1 MSGFLGS
8 FIPAFYAKIA
18 RQSVART
25 IGFLLILILIISAAL
40 SLKSVLMINPRLKLV
55 QKWAEVNLEKISG
68 KLPVIEIKDGA
79 LIQPKETYVL
89 EMGSNFVFAVEP
101 DQKKE
106 TTILEKYKNVVMLTG
121 KQFVFKQT
129 GEDSVS
135 EERRHDLGKVKN
147 WKIFPIEG
155 GLAFSFENNQISITP
170 VTVKKWL
177 KVTAILIFPVFLLV
191 LFGFYSFTK
200 PLQVL
205 FFSLTGLIANAVLKA
220 EASYK
225 QIFNICAYALV
236 PSTTL
241 AVILE
246 VFQLRLP
253 GFWFLFSA
261 IYILYIFLGL
271 QSAKTGKKAVGQDA
285 A

>member
-1 MSGFLGS
+1 MSGFLGG

-25 IGFLLILILIISAAL
+25 ISFLSVLILIISAAF
-40 SLKSVLMINPRLKLV
+40 SLKSVLMINPRLKFV
-55 QKWAEVNLEKISG
+55 QKWAEVNLKKISRE
-68 KLPVIEIKDGA
+68 LPVIEIKDGT
-79 LIQPKETYVL
+79 LIQPKEAYVL
-89 EMGSNFVFAVEP
+89 EMGRNFVFAVEP

-106 TTILEKYKNVVMLTG
+106 AAILEKYKNIVMLTG

-129 GEDSVS
+129 REDSVS
-135 EERRHDLGKVKN
+135 EERRYDLGKIKN
-147 WKIFPIEG
+147 WKVFPIEA
-155 GLAFSFENNQISITP
+155 GLVLSFENNQISVTP
-170 VTVKKWL
+170 ATVKKWL
-177 KVTAILIFPVFLLV
+177 KVTAILIFPVFLLI
-191 LFGFYSFTK
+191 LSGFYSFTK
-200 PLQVL
+200 LFQIL
-205 FFSLTGLIANAVLKA
+205 FFSLIGLIANAVLKA
-220 EASYK
+220 EASYQ

-241 AVILE
+241 AVLWEI
-246 VFQLRLP
+246 FQLRLP
-253 GFWFLFSA
+253 GFWFLFSG

>member
-40 SLKSVLMINPRLKLV
+40 SLKSALMINPRLKLV

-121 KQFVFKQT
+121 KQFIFKQT

-220 EASYK
+220 EASYQ

-261 IYILYIFLGL
+261 IYILYIFL
-271 QSAKTGKKAVGQDA
+271 TF
-285 A
+285 

>member
-1 MSGFLGS
+1 MSGFLGG

-25 IGFLLILILIISAAL
+25 IGFLLVLILIISAVF
-40 SLKSVLMINPRLKLV
+40 SLKSAWVINPRLELV
-55 QKWAEVNLEKISG
+55 QKWAEVNLEKISRE
-68 KLPVIEIKDGA
+68 LPVIEIKDGA
-79 LIQPKETYVL
+79 LIQPKESYIREL
-89 EMGSNFVFAVEP
+89 GSNFVFAVELDP
-101 DQKKE
+101 GKE
-106 TTILEKYKNVVMLTG
+106 TAILKKYKNVVMLTE

-129 GEDSVS
+129 GENSVS
-135 EERRHDLGKVKN
+135 EEKRQDLGKVRN

-155 GLAFSFENNQISITP
+155 GLAFSFDNNQISVTP
-170 VTVKKWL
+170 VVVKKWL
-177 KVTAILIFPVFLLV
+177 KVIAILIFPVLLIV
-191 LFGFYSFTK
+191 LFGLYSFTK

-205 FFSLTGLIANAVLKA
+205 FFSLIGLIANAVLKA

-246 VFQLRLP
+246 VSQVRLP

-271 QSAKTGKKAVGQDA
+271 QSVKTSKITVSQDSA
-285 A
+285 